1 MIGEPEAVATRMW
14 RDRVQVREQERNE
27 ALARARI
34 AEEKVAL
41 LSAENDH
48 LASEVARLRTLLA
61 PDECQA
67 RAEQARAE
75 TEEQMAALR
84 LALLPMLTRPVA

>member
-1 MIGEPEAVATRMW
+1 MHGEAESVAIRMW

-41 LSAENDH
+41 LQAETDR
-48 LASEVARLRTLLA
+48 LEAEVARLRALLD
-61 PDECQA
+61 PGES
-67 RAEQARAE
+67 QARAE
-75 TEEQMAALR
+75 TEAQMDALR
-84 LALLPMLTRPVA
+84 RALLPMLSGSET